1 MPWDISEFMV
11 IREVTSERDE
21 KGRNL
26 TKDHFQKEEKFVV
39 GSHV

>member
-1 MPWDISEFMV
+1 MSLDISEFMV

-21 KGRNL
+21 KGGNL
-26 TKDHFQKEEKFVV
+26 TKNHFQKEEKFVV